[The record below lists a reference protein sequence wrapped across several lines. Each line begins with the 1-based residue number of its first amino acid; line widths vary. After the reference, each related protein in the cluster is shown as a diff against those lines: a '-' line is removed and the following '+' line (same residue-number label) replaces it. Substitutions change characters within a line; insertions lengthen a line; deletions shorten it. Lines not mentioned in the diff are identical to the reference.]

1 MTSKLSSGSGGV
13 WCLIYS
19 VHTSSVTLP
28 LLAHP
33 ISPHP
38 KVLAPV
44 ALPQYSELA
53 QQFVRTATLQI
64 LDGARD
70 REVRRYRDQHMDMI
84 PIDRSGMH
92 HHLVRPCCL
101 AQQFATSFADI
112 AAQYLM
118 AIFRHPNQMI
128 FAVPD
133 RVAATLV
140 RFHPHNLQRN
150 RRDPSRLKA
159 WGLPIPYSGTLK
171 AWSLQIPLFGDSK
184 RIPPPAEAKSLP
196 GSGTQT

>member
-1 MTSKLSSGSGGV
+1 MLDILGPHLVRHIAAAG
-13 WCLIYS
+13 
-19 VHTSSVTLP
+19 
-28 LLAHP
+28 HP
-33 ISPHP
+33 ISPRP

-70 REVRRYRDQHMDMI
+70 REIRRDRQQHVDII

-92 HHLVRPCCL
+92 HHLVRSCRL
-101 AQQFATSFADI
+101 AQQFATSFANI
-112 AAQYLM
+112 SPQHLM

-128 FAVPD
+128 FAVPN

-140 RFHPHNLQRN
+140 SFHPRNLQRN

-159 WGLPIPYSGTLK
+159 WGLQIPYSGTLK
-171 AWSLQIPLFGDSK
+171 TVPVSTWRLF
-184 RIPPPAEAKSLP
+184 E
-196 GSGTQT
+196 